1 MNAAHAR
8 AKHGKASLKPTVR
21 LSINT
26 FSVRE
31 PLDRKPPHGRRDS
44 VSLRFHGDSSGSAR
58 TTGDYTVRE
67 AAAARQRTGTSQLA

>member
-1 MNAAHAR
+1 MQHT
-8 AKHGKASLKPTVR
+8 HVL
-21 LSINT
+21 NT
-26 FSVRE
+26 EKLHSNRPSGCQLTHLVSE